1 MTETHKNN
9 FLFNTWYFIGTSSEI
24 HLGKM
29 KRKVIAGQP
38 LVVGRRKNGSIFALR
53 DTCPHRAAPF
63 SKGCIIKNTVE
74 CPYHGW
80 RFDVDSGI

>member
-1 MTETHKNN
+1 MTETHENN

-38 LVVGRRKNGSIFALR
+38 LVVGRRKNGSILWMVATKEL
-53 DTCPHRAAPF
+53 C
-63 SKGCIIKNTVE
+63 V
-74 CPYHGW
+74 
-80 RFDVDSGI
+80 